1 MVVIINTL
9 FWIFN
14 FVQYKFA
21 IGVTYDIIVIF
32 KKIKHI

>member
-1 MVVIINTL
+1 MVVLINAL

-14 FVQYKFA
+14 FVLHKFA